1 MFDRCHNL
9 IAVHE
14 VHIDNGSFTM
24 SEEPVND
31 TRNNRDCAADS
42 ARSMMTNNLSRM
54 EPSSSGQLFVHYV
67 ISEIGPHRRMHDS
80 CCQTD
85 VEVTS
90 RRDGVVGPIRSA
102 EGDCHR

>member
-1 MFDRCHNL
+1 VPNVPEWQSKERLGAKVWSGCCRQVDDRFVFDRCHNL

-42 ARSMMTNNLSRM
+42 DRSMMTNN
-54 EPSSSGQLFVHYV
+54 
-67 ISEIGPHRRMHDS
+67 
-80 CCQTD
+80 
-85 VEVTS
+85 
-90 RRDGVVGPIRSA
+90 
-102 EGDCHR
+102 